1 LVTIREKTGTTPNGK
16 LIEARLRLLSP
27 TGSGQ
32 PMSRQ
37 ELAEAVNAWQWEH
50 EEARDH
56 LDENDIGAY
65 ERGEYRWPRRRRR
78 DGLRAV
84 TGARTDAELGFY
96 RNRRP
101 SSARAATAAAEQPN
115 HEDGQAA
122 TPSER
127 VDRRALIK
135 YVAAAG
141 AGLAVAP
148 ALILDDLDRIEA
160 VGRDSHGYCDDTL
173 VAFLTGK
180 LAESAGDD
188 GLRGPRYALPTVL
201 GIISTV
207 QRKARSVDWG
217 TRRPL
222 MRVGAQASEFAGWLY
237 RDLGHPVAADYW
249 RDRASEWAMEA
260 TDYAMP
266 GYILVKKSQASWD
279 NRDVARMLG
288 LAEAAQEGPWRL
300 PARIMAEAVQQQ
312 ARGLAMMQ
320 ASRQKVDDT
329 LKRARELLEQGTGE
343 KSTLAAHYDGEL
355 FKLQTAICFGE
366 SGRPEKAAEIYE
378 TTLRSEVFSARDFGY
393 FSALR
398 AQNLA
403 SIQQPDVAASIGCV
417 AFSTATMAGSVR
429 TVQELSRLRDHLHP
443 WWKRP
448 AVASFAQLMETV

>member
-1 LVTIREKTGTTPNGK
+1 MTTRKKPGTMPNGK

-50 EEARDH
+50 EAARDH

-101 SSARAATAAAEQPN
+101 SSTRAATAAAELLD
-115 HEDGQAA
+115 HEDGRAA
-122 TPSER
+122 LPSER

-141 AGLAVAP
+141 TGLAVAP

-160 VGRDSHGYCDDTL
+160 VGRDSYEYGDEAL
-173 VAFLTGK
+173 VAFLSGK
-180 LAESAGDD
+180 LAESAADD
-188 GLRGPRYALPTVL
+188 GLHGPRYALPTVL
-201 GIISTV
+201 GIISIV
-207 QRKARSVDWG
+207 QRKARSVNWDM
-217 TRRPL
+217 RRPL

-237 RDLGHPVAADYW
+237 RDLGHTVAADYW

-260 TDYAMP
+260 SDYAMP

-279 NRDVARMLG
+279 NRDAARMLG

-312 ARGLAMMQ
+312 ARGMAMMQ
-320 ASRQKVDDT
+320 SSRQKVDDT
-329 LKRARELLEQGTGE
+329 LKRARDLLEQGAGE
-343 KSTLAAHYDGEL
+343 KDTLAAHYDGEL
-355 FKLQTAICFGE
+355 FKLQTAICYGE
-366 SGRPEKAAEIYE
+366 SGRHEKAAEIYE
-378 TTLRSEVFSARDFGY
+378 TTLNSDVFSARDFGY
-393 FSALR
+393 FSVLR

-403 SIQQPDVAASIGCV
+403 SLQQPDAAASIGRE
-417 AFSTATMAGSVR
+417 AFSAAALAGSVR
-429 TVQELSRLRDHLHP
+429 TVQELARLRTHLRP
-443 WWKRP
+443 WWERP
-448 AVASFAQLMETV
+448 AVASFAQLMETI